1 MPSDQSL
8 PQAVVSAEVES
19 GRVSIVSVP
28 GVLTQALLS
37 GVVIYAAACA
47 LVWLVS
53 DRLIFLPP
61 AATYRHG
68 AEILSLATADG
79 VRISAVYLANGPAD
93 FTILYSHGNAE
104 DLGLIAPV
112 LARLREWGFAVFA
125 YDYRGYGTSHG
136 TPSERGAYEDVDA
149 AYAYLTRTLGVPPG
163 RIISYGRSVG
173 SGPAVDLA
181 ARRHLAGLVVESG
194 FVTAFRVMTRV
205 PLLPFDK
212 FRNVDKI
219 ARVSCPVLVMHGEQ
233 DDIVPIAHGRRLFR
247 AAPEPK
253 RFLWVEDAGHNDFM
267 LVAGDRQA
275 RALREFADLL
285 LESRA
290 RGGA

>member
-1 MPSDQSL
+1 MLAS
-8 PQAVVSAEVES
+8 
-19 GRVSIVSVP
+19 
-28 GVLTQALLS
+28 
-37 GVVIYAAACA
+37 YAAVCA
-47 LVWLVS
+47 LAYLAS

-61 AATYRHG
+61 PATYRDG
-68 AEILSLATADG
+68 PETLRVTTADG
-79 VRISAVYLANGPAD
+79 VGISARHLVNRHAEY
-93 FTILYSHGNAE
+93 TILYSHGNAE
-104 DLGLIAPV
+104 DLGLVAPL
-112 LARLREWGFAVFA
+112 LARFREWGFAVFA
-125 YDYRGYGTSHG
+125 YDYRGYGTSAG
-136 TPSERGAYEDVDA
+136 RPSERGAYADVDA
-149 AYAYLTRTLGVPPG
+149 AYTYLTGTLGVPPA
-163 RIISYGRSVG
+163 RVIAYGRSVG

-181 ARRHLAGLVVESG
+181 IRRPLAGLVVESG

-219 ARVSCPVLVMHGEQ
+219 ARVRCPVLVMHGEE

-253 RFLWVEDAGHNDFM
+253 RFLWVKAAGHND
-267 LVAGDRQA
+267 LTEVAGDRQA

-285 LESRA
+285 QASRA